1 MSSVDGPSRASRA
14 SRRDALRAGGACAT
28 SGLRDA
34 RGAHRAGPC
43 AACRVAPLLLVGSA
57 VLLVAA
63 LGGCQKPLFPEN
75 QPRTQ
80 FEAYEIMRQR
90 YVPLEEPD
98 VFGTPRPAIRAR
110 LTPER

>member
-1 MSSVDGPSRASRA
+1 MPRIHHTTDCVTRPIAHGPIAFAWRGIAA
-14 SRRDALRAGGACAT
+14 VAAIVVALVGGA
-28 SGLRDA
+28 
-34 RGAHRAGPC
+34 
-43 AACRVAPLLLVGSA
+43 
-57 VLLVAA
+57 
-63 LGGCQKPLFPEN
+63 GCQKSLFPPN

-98 VFGTPRPAIRAR
+98 VFGTPRPAVRAR

>member
-1 MSSVDGPSRASRA
+1 MSRPATRIDPFPFSHRPARA
-14 SRRDALRAGGACAT
+14 
-28 SGLRDA
+28 
-34 RGAHRAGPC
+34 
-43 AACRVAPLLLVGSA
+43 AAAFAAFPVVAIFLLSP
-57 VLLVAA
+57 
-63 LGGCQKPLFPEN
+63 LGGCQKALFPED

-80 FEAYEIMRQR
+80 FEAYEVMRQR

>member
-1 MSSVDGPSRASRA
+1 MGRPASIGVLA
-14 SRRDALRAGGACAT
+14 
-28 SGLRDA
+28 
-34 RGAHRAGPC
+34 
-43 AACRVAPLLLVGSA
+43 LLVGTAS
-57 VLLVAA
+57 LG
-63 LGGCQKPLFPEN
+63 GGCQKALFPEN
-75 QPRTQ
+75 APRTQ

>member
-1 MSSVDGPSRASRA
+1 MPTIHSTIPSVLSGPRPAPIVSVRLVTLVAA
-14 SRRDALRAGGACAT
+14 ACAT
-28 SGLRDA
+28 
-34 RGAHRAGPC
+34 
-43 AACRVAPLLLVGSA
+43 VALSCVGCTKS
-57 VLLVAA
+57 
-63 LGGCQKPLFPEN
+63 LFPEN

>member
-1 MSSVDGPSRASRA
+1 MSGAWSVTTIPCVRRRSQPRHLVVASIV
-14 SRRDALRAGGACAT
+14 GI
-28 SGLRDA
+28 SGL
-34 RGAHRAGPC
+34 GVP
-43 AACRVAPLLLVGSA
+43 
-57 VLLVAA
+57 
-63 LGGCQKPLFPEN
+63 GCQKALFPEN
-75 QPRTQ
+75 APRTQ

>member
-1 MSSVDGPSRASRA
+1 MNA
-14 SRRDALRAGGACAT
+14 RRVTLQVRTIMALGLVPGAV
-28 SGLRDA
+28 S
-34 RGAHRAGPC
+34 
-43 AACRVAPLLLVGSA
+43 AAAL
-57 VLLVAA
+57 
-63 LGGCQKPLFPEN
+63 LGGCQKSLFPEN

-110 LTPER
+110 LAPER

>member
-1 MSSVDGPSRASRA
+1 MRRVHTTSNCVRALAGAGAVVVRLAALACVA
-14 SRRDALRAGGACAT
+14 S
-28 SGLRDA
+28 
-34 RGAHRAGPC
+34 
-43 AACRVAPLLLVGSA
+43 APA
-57 VLLVAA
+57 LVA
-63 LGGCQKPLFPEN
+63 CQKSLFPEQ

>member
-1 MSSVDGPSRASRA
+1 MA
-14 SRRDALRAGGACAT
+14 
-28 SGLRDA
+28 
-34 RGAHRAGPC
+34 
-43 AACRVAPLLLVGSA
+43 
-57 VLLVAA
+57 AA
-63 LGGCQKPLFPEN
+63 LIGPALAGCQKELFPEN

-90 YVPLEEPD
+90 YVPVEEPD

>member
-1 MSSVDGPSRASRA
+1 MPRSRSIQATTTDGARA
-14 SRRDALRAGGACAT
+14 AGAVGSIVVVA
-28 SGLRDA
+28 
-34 RGAHRAGPC
+34 
-43 AACRVAPLLLVGSA
+43 APLLA
-57 VLLVAA
+57 IALLP
-63 LGGCQKPLFPEN
+63 LTGCQKSLFPEN

-98 VFGTPRPAIRAR
+98 VFGTPRPAVRAR

>member
-1 MSSVDGPSRASRA
+1 MRRRATTIHCD
-14 SRRDALRAGGACAT
+14 RRD
-28 SGLRDA
+28 
-34 RGAHRAGPC
+34 HRAEAVVFT
-43 AACRVAPLLLVGSA
+43 AAG
-57 VLLVAA
+57 AA
-63 LGGCQKPLFPEN
+63 IVSLASCMGGCQKALFPEN

>member
-1 MSSVDGPSRASRA
+1 MTTSSSTRDWVRRSDAPASVVVGT
-14 SRRDALRAGGACAT
+14 ALM
-28 SGLRDA
+28 
-34 RGAHRAGPC
+34 
-43 AACRVAPLLLVGSA
+43 V
-57 VLLVAA
+57 LVAA
-63 LGGCQKPLFPEN
+63 STMAGGCQKSLFPEN